1 MVKQHRVHYCVDRD
15 GSIGKISI
23 DTEENGKTVRSE
35 NIDYS
40 DLIGL
45 SVGIDSFLSET
56 KRYKGKIFLKKK
68 AFEKFKEKQENR
80 Q

>member
-1 MVKQHRVHYCVDRD
+1 MVIQHRVCYYVDRD

-68 AFEKFKEKQENR
+68 AFEKFKEKQDN

>member
-1 MVKQHRVHYCVDRD
+1 MVTQHILHYYVNED
-15 GSIGKISI
+15 GSVDNISI
-23 DTEENGKTVRSE
+23 DKVENGKTVNRE

-40 DLIGL
+40 NLIGL

-56 KRYKGKIFLKKK
+56 KNYKGKIFLKKK
-68 AFEKFKEKQENR
+68 AFDKFKEKQENR

>member
-1 MVKQHRVHYCVDRD
+1 MVIQHRVCYYVDRD

-68 AFEKFKEKQENR
+68 AFEKFKEKQEN